1 MIKLAID
8 FGTSVT
14 KIYKLGSGIVLAE
27 ATAVTVQKD
36 TGEIRAFGNE
46 AKRLLGKTAEQT
58 DVCFPVYEG
67 EIVSERLAGALL
79 EYFLRKVVK
88 RGTSVEA
95 LFCVPCGCKVES
107 REKVYRVAKAAGI
120 GRVNFAET
128 PFLSVLGQ
136 DVPLS
141 ESNPVFAIDIGAG
154 VTSIAAFS
162 LDGIIAGLSMN
173 VGGSNMDVHIIDHI
187 ADTFSSMNVGGSNM
201 DVHIIDHIAD
211 TFSLKIGSLTS
222 EKLKNTVG
230 SLIEDDNQSTIINGR
245 DIKSGRPRSVSVS
258 SADIVF
264 PIKVYIDKIAEYADL
279 VLKKL
284 PAEVSAAMLKNG
296 LYLSGGVCKIAGL
309 AEYMAGRLQMEAHLS
324 GDPQMAV
331 ILGGGRAVG
340 NAALLRRI
348 RLE

>member
-95 LFCVPCGCKVES
+95 LFCVPCGYKVES
-107 REKVYRVAKAAGI
+107 REKMYRVAKAAGI

-154 VTSIAAFS
+154 VTSVAAFS

-187 ADTFSSMNVGGSNM
+187 ADTFS
-201 DVHIIDHIAD
+201 
-211 TFSLKIGSLTS
+211 LKIGALTS

-279 VLKKL
+279 VLKSSPQRFRRRCSKTGCISRAACATSRGSRSICRRNCRWKRTFRAIRRWRSSWAA
-284 PAEVSAAMLKNG
+284 AEPWATPRCFAASAWNNVDM
-296 LYLSGGVCKIAGL
+296 
-309 AEYMAGRLQMEAHLS
+309 
-324 GDPQMAV
+324 
-331 ILGGGRAVG
+331 
-340 NAALLRRI
+340 
-348 RLE
+348 

>member
-1 MIKLAID
+1 MLKLAID

-27 ATAVTVQKD
+27 ATCVTVQKD

-79 EYFLRKVVK
+79 EFFLRKVVK

-95 LFCVPCGCKVES
+95 LFCVPCGYKVES
-107 REKVYRVAKAAGI
+107 RETVYRVAKAAGI

-187 ADTFSSMNVGGSNM
+187 AE
-201 DVHIIDHIAD
+201 

-264 PIKVYIDKIAEYADL
+264 PIKVYVDKIAEYADL

-296 LYLSGGVCKIAGL
+296 LYLSGGVCNIAGL
-309 AEYMAGRLQMEAHLS
+309 AEYMSRKLQMEAHLS

-331 ILGGGRAVG
+331 VLGGGRAVG

>member
-1 MIKLAID
+1 M
-8 FGTSVT
+8 
-14 KIYKLGSGIVLAE
+14 
-27 ATAVTVQKD
+27 
-36 TGEIRAFGNE
+36 
-46 AKRLLGKTAEQT
+46 
-58 DVCFPVYEG
+58 
-67 EIVSERLAGALL
+67 
-79 EYFLRKVVK
+79 
-88 RGTSVEA
+88 
-95 LFCVPCGCKVES
+95 
-107 REKVYRVAKAAGI
+107 
-120 GRVNFAET
+120 
-128 PFLSVLGQ
+128 
-136 DVPLS
+136 
-141 ESNPVFAIDIGAG
+141 FAIDIGAG

-162 LDGIIAGLSMN
+162 LDGIIAGL
-173 VGGSNMDVHIIDHI
+173 
-187 ADTFSSMNVGGSNM
+187 SMNVGGSNM

-296 LYLSGGVCKIAGL
+296 LYLSGGVCNIAGL
-309 AEYMAGRLQMEAHLS
+309 AEYMSGKLQMEAHLS

-331 ILGGGRAVG
+331 VLGGGRAVG
-340 NAALLRRI
+340 KFGISCIYRGCSPRMAQDFVVKILFIGKSCVFCLTATTECGI
-348 RLE
+348 VIAPYGD

>member
-36 TGEIRAFGNE
+36 TG
-46 AKRLLGKTAEQT
+46 KRLLGKTAEQT

-95 LFCVPCGCKVES
+95 LFCVPCGYKVES

-154 VTSIAAFS
+154 VTSVAAFS

-187 ADTFSSMNVGGSNM
+187 ADTFS
-201 DVHIIDHIAD
+201 
-211 TFSLKIGSLTS
+211 LKIGALTS

-296 LYLSGGVCKIAGL
+296 LYLSGGVCNIAGL
-309 AEYMAGRLQMEAHLS
+309 AEYMSKKLQMEAHLS

-331 ILGGGRAVG
+331 VLGGGRAVG

>member
-27 ATAVTVQKD
+27 ATCVTVQKD

-88 RGTSVEA
+88 RGASVEA
-95 LFCVPCGCKVES
+95 LFCVPCGYKVES

-162 LDGIIAGLSMN
+162 LDGIIAGL
-173 VGGSNMDVHIIDHI
+173 
-187 ADTFSSMNVGGSNM
+187 SMNVGGSNM

-296 LYLSGGVCKIAGL
+296 LYLSGGVCNIAGL
-309 AEYMAGRLQMEAHLS
+309 AEYMSRKLQMEAHLS

-331 ILGGGRAVG
+331 VLGGGRAVG

>member
-1 MIKLAID
+1 MLKLAID

-27 ATAVTVQKD
+27 ATCVTVQKD

-79 EYFLRKVVK
+79 EFFLRKVVK

-95 LFCVPCGCKVES
+95 LFCVPCGYKVES

-187 ADTFSSMNVGGSNM
+187 AE
-201 DVHIIDHIAD
+201 

-245 DIKSGRPRSVSVS
+245 DLKSGRPRSVSVS

-264 PIKVYIDKIAEYADL
+264 PIKVYVDKIAEYADL

-296 LYLSGGVCKIAGL
+296 LYLSGGVCSIAGL
-309 AEYMAGRLQMEAHLS
+309 AEYMSRKLQMEAHLS

-331 ILGGGRAVG
+331 VLGGGRAVG

>member
-1 MIKLAID
+1 MLKLAID

-14 KIYKLGSGIVLAE
+14 KIYKIGSGIVLAE
-27 ATAVTVQKD
+27 ATCVTVQKE

-79 EYFLRKVVK
+79 EYFLQKIVK
-88 RGTSVEA
+88 RPSSVEA
-95 LFCVPCGCKVES
+95 LFCVPCGYKIES
-107 REKVYRVAKAAGI
+107 REKIYRVAKAAGI
-120 GRVNFAET
+120 SRVNFAET

-154 VTSIAAFS
+154 VTSVAAFS

-173 VGGSNMDVHIIDHI
+173 VGGNNMDIHIIDH
-187 ADTFSSMNVGGSNM
+187 V
-201 DVHIIDHIAD
+201 AD

-245 DIKSGRPRSVSVS
+245 DIRTGKPRSVSVS
-258 SADIVF
+258 SSDILF
-264 PIKVYIDKIAEYADL
+264 PVRIYIDKIVEYAEL
-279 VLKKL
+279 VLRKL
-284 PAEVSAAMLKNG
+284 PAEVSAVMVKNG
-296 LYLSGGVCKIAGL
+296 VYLSGGVCNLAGL
-309 AEYMAGRLQMEAHLS
+309 VDYVSEKLQMEAHLS

-331 ILGGGRAVG
+331 VLGGGRAVG
-340 NAALLRRI
+340 NPALLRRI